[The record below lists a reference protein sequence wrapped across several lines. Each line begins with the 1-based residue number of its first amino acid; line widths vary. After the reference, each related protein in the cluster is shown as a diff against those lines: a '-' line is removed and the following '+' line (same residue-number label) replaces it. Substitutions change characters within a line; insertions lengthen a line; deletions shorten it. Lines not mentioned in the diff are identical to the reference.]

1 VNGLGPI
8 RALAFAASLLLPAAP
23 AWAVEPQECLIGDP
37 ARPYA
42 DVPEDLGGGLVLQRF
57 VQGEGDE
64 ELNVSIVVFC
74 PSSEQIEAITRQNG
88 RVTGSH
94 DAVTASVLAALVSSE
109 QVTMADL
116 RDRVEATGTPTSY
129 QRAHGTER
137 CGCAAFYPELRG
149 DKTPWSGS

>member
-1 VNGLGPI
+1 MNRLAAYAQAAGL
-8 RALAFAASLLLPAAP
+8 AVFAATA
-23 AWAVEPQECLIGDP
+23 AWAVAPEECLIGDP

-42 DVPEDLGGGLVLQRF
+42 DVPQDLGGGLVLQRF

-74 PSSEQIEAITRQNG
+74 QSSEQIEAITRQNG

-94 DAVTASVLAALVSSE
+94 DAVTASVLAALASSE
-109 QVTMADL
+109 PVTMSDL

-129 QRAHGTER
+129 QSAHDAER
-137 CGCAAFYPELRG
+137 CGCAAYYPELRG
-149 DKTPWSGS
+149 AKTPWSPQ